1 VLFFI
6 LILLY
11 IRLTIRQRREMSTTE
26 AEYAIEERV

>member
-1 VLFFI
+1 MIWI